1 MKKCL
6 LFSLFI
12 YPLMG
17 FSQIEECGFDYLTK
31 QLFETDSTI
40 RNIILNNDFNTNN
53 EQAGQH
59 IAEDSVVEII
69 FTIPV
74 VVHVIHLG
82 ESIGIGTN
90 ISDDQIYGAIT
101 GLNERFSN
109 FCLLYTSPSPRDR
122 TRYRMPSSA

>member
-1 MKKCL
+1 
-6 LFSLFI
+6 
-12 YPLMG
+12 MG

-69 FTIPV
+69 LQF
-74 VVHVIHLG
+74 
-82 ESIGIGTN
+82 
-90 ISDDQIYGAIT
+90 Q
-101 GLNERFSN
+101 
-109 FCLLYTSPSPRDR
+109 LLF
-122 TRYRMPSSA
+122 M